1 MRKAKNY
8 IITLAI
14 VGLLLISRKV
24 SATKIIAQFEGLR
37 LKSYPDSG
45 GIYTIGYGTTIN
57 PETGLPI
64 KKGDVITKEKALA
77 WLRINTAALETQIKK
92 LVKVPINANQLTA
105 LTSLAYNIGMGAFAG
120 TKNRPP
126 STLLRLLNSG
136 ADKNLVAAQF
146 IRWNK
151 VKGQVVDGLT
161 KRRKLEAELFLS

>member
-37 LKSYPDSG
+37 LRAYQDTG
-45 GIYTIGYGTTIN
+45 NIWTIGYGTTIN

-77 WLRINTAALETQIKK
+77 WLRLNTAALETQIKK
-92 LVKVPINANQLTA
+92 IVKVPINANQLTA
-105 LTSLAYNIGMGAFAG
+105 LTSLAYNIGLGAFS
-120 TKNRPP
+120 R
-126 STLLRLLNSG
+126 STLLRLLNNG
-136 ADKNLVAAQF
+136 TEKNLVAAQF

-151 VKGQVVDGLT
+151 VKGKEVPGLT
-161 KRRKLEAELFLS
+161 NRRKLEAELFLS

>member
-105 LTSLAYNIGMGAFAG
+105 LTSLAYNIGMGAFS
-120 TKNRPP
+120 R
-126 STLLRLLNSG
+126 STLLRLLNN
-136 ADKNLVAAQF
+136 ATEKNLVAAQF

-151 VKGQVVDGLT
+151 VKGKEVPGLT
-161 KRRKLEAELFLS
+161 NRRKLEAELFLS

>member
-1 MRKAKNY
+1 MRKPKNY

-24 SATKIIAQFEGLR
+24 SATKIIAKFEGLR
-37 LKSYPDSG
+37 LRAYQDTG
-45 GIYTIGYGTTIN
+45 NIWTIGYGTTIN

-105 LTSLAYNIGMGAFAG
+105 LTSLAYNIGMGAFS
-120 TKNRPP
+120 R
-126 STLLRLLNSG
+126 STLLRLLNNG
-136 ADKNLVAAQF
+136 TEKNLVAAQF

-151 VKGQVVDGLT
+151 VKGKEVPGLT
-161 KRRKLEAELFLS
+161 NRRKLEAELFLS

>member
-14 VGLLLISRKV
+14 VGLILISRKV

-37 LKSYPDSG
+37 LRAYQDTG
-45 GIYTIGYGTTIN
+45 NIWTIGYGTTIN

-64 KKGDVITKEKALA
+64 KRGDVITKDQALA
-77 WLRINTAALETQIKK
+77 WLRINVAGLERQIKR
-92 LVKVPINANQLTA
+92 LVKVPITANQLTA
-105 LTSLAYNIGMGAFAG
+105 LTSLAYNIGIGAFAG

-136 ADKNLVAAQF
+136 ADKNLIAAQF

-151 VKGQVVDGLT
+151 VNGQEVPGLT
-161 KRRKLEAELFLS
+161 RRRQLEAELFLS

>member
-14 VGLLLISRKV
+14 VGLILISRKV

-37 LKSYPDSG
+37 LRAYQDTG
-45 GIYTIGYGTTIN
+45 NIWTIGYGTTIN

-64 KKGDVITKEKALA
+64 KRGDVISKDQALA
-77 WLRINTAALETQIKK
+77 WLRINIAGLERQIKR

-105 LTSLAYNIGMGAFAG
+105 LTSLAYNIGIGAFS
-120 TKNRPP
+120 R
-126 STLLRLLNSG
+126 STLLRLVNNR
-136 ADKNLVAAQF
+136 ADKNLIAAQF

-151 VKGQVVDGLT
+151 VKGQEVPGLT
-161 KRRKLEAELFLS
+161 RRRQLEAELFLS

>member
-24 SATKIIAQFEGLR
+24 SATKIIAKFEGLR
-37 LKSYPDSG
+37 LRAYQDTG
-45 GIYTIGYGTTIN
+45 NIWTIGYGTTIN

-105 LTSLAYNIGMGAFAG
+105 LTSLAYNIGMGAFS
-120 TKNRPP
+120 R
-126 STLLRLLNSG
+126 STLLRLLNNGTEKS
-136 ADKNLVAAQF
+136 LVAAQF
-146 IRWNK
+146 MRWNK
-151 VKGQVVDGLT
+151 VKGVEVPGLT
-161 KRRKLEAELFLS
+161 NRRKLEAELFLS

>member
-14 VGLLLISRKV
+14 VGFLLISRKV

-37 LKSYPDSG
+37 LRAYQDTG
-45 GIYTIGYGTTIN
+45 NIWTIGYGTTIN

-64 KKGDVITKEKALA
+64 KKGDVITKEKALS

-92 LVKVPINANQLTA
+92 LVKLPINANQLTA
-105 LTSLAYNIGMGAFAG
+105 LTSLAYNIGIGAF
-120 TKNRPP
+120 TR
-126 STLLRLLNSG
+126 STLLRMLNS
-136 ADKNLVAAQF
+136 ASDKNLVAAQF

-151 VKGQVVDGLT
+151 VKGKEVPGLT
-161 KRRKLEAELFLS
+161 NRRKLEAELFLS

>member
-77 WLRINTAALETQIKK
+77 WLRLNTAALETQIKK

-105 LTSLAYNIGMGAFAG
+105 LTSLAYNIGMGAFS
-120 TKNRPP
+120 R
-126 STLLRLLNSG
+126 STLLRLLNNETE
-136 ADKNLVAAQF
+136 KNLVAAQF

-151 VKGQVVDGLT
+151 VKGKEVPGLT
-161 KRRKLEAELFLS
+161 NRRKLEAELFLS

>member
-24 SATKIIAQFEGLR
+24 SATKIIAKFEGLR
-37 LKSYPDSG
+37 LRAYQDTG
-45 GIYTIGYGTTIN
+45 NIWTIGYGTTIN

-77 WLRINTAALETQIKK
+77 WLRLNTAALETQIKK

-105 LTSLAYNIGMGAFAG
+105 LTSLAYNIGMGAFS
-120 TKNRPP
+120 R
-126 STLLRLLNSG
+126 STLLRLLNNG
-136 ADKNLVAAQF
+136 TEKNLVAAQF

-151 VKGQVVDGLT
+151 VKGKEVPGLT
-161 KRRKLEAELFLS
+161 NRRKLEAELFLS

>member
-1 MRKAKNY
+1 MQKAKNY

-37 LKSYPDSG
+37 LRAYQDTG
-45 GIYTIGYGTTIN
+45 NIWTIGYGTTIN

-64 KKGDVITKEKALA
+64 KKGDVITKEKALS

-92 LVKVPINANQLTA
+92 LVKAPINANQLTA
-105 LTSLAYNIGMGAFAG
+105 LTSLAYNIGIGAF
-120 TKNRPP
+120 TR
-126 STLLRLLNSG
+126 STLLRMLNS
-136 ADKNLVAAQF
+136 ASDKNLVAAQF

-151 VKGQVVDGLT
+151 VKGKEVPGLT
-161 KRRKLEAELFLS
+161 NRRKLEAELFLS

>member
-1 MRKAKNY
+1 MQKAKNY

-37 LKSYPDSG
+37 LRAYQDTG
-45 GIYTIGYGTTIN
+45 NIWTIGYGTTIN

-64 KKGDVITKEKALA
+64 KKGDVITKEKALS

-105 LTSLAYNIGMGAFAG
+105 LTSLAYNIGIGAF
-120 TKNRPP
+120 TR
-126 STLLRLLNSG
+126 STLLRMLNIYLPH
-136 ADKNLVAAQF
+136 NLSVG
-146 IRWNK
+146 IR
-151 VKGQVVDGLT
+151 
-161 KRRKLEAELFLS
+161 

>member
-37 LKSYPDSG
+37 LRAYQDTG
-45 GIYTIGYGTTIN
+45 NIWTIGFGTTIN

-64 KKGDVITKEKALA
+64 KKGDVITKEKALS

-105 LTSLAYNIGMGAFAG
+105 LTSLAYNIGIGAFSRSTLRRQLNAG
-120 TKNRPP
+120 T
-126 STLLRLLNSG
+126 
-136 ADKNLVAAQF
+136 DKNTVAAQF

-151 VKGQVVDGLT
+151 VKGKEVPGLT
-161 KRRKLEAELFLS
+161 NRRKLEAELFLS

>member
-24 SATKIIAQFEGLR
+24 SATKIIAKFEGLR

-77 WLRINTAALETQIKK
+77 WLRLNTAALETQIKK
-92 LVKVPINANQLTA
+92 IVKVPINANQLTA
-105 LTSLAYNIGMGAFAG
+105 LTSLAYNIGMGAFS
-120 TKNRPP
+120 R
-126 STLLRLLNSG
+126 STLLRLLNNG
-136 ADKNLVAAQF
+136 TEKNLVAAQF

>member
-24 SATKIIAQFEGLR
+24 SATKIIAKFEGLR
-37 LKSYPDSG
+37 LRAYQDTG
-45 GIYTIGYGTTIN
+45 NIWTIGYGTTIN

-105 LTSLAYNIGMGAFAG
+105 LTSLAYNIGMGAFS
-120 TKNRPP
+120 R
-126 STLLRLLNSG
+126 STLLRLLNNG
-136 ADKNLVAAQF
+136 TEKNLVAAQF

-151 VKGQVVDGLT
+151 VKGKEVPGLT
-161 KRRKLEAELFLS
+161 NRRKLEAELFLS